1 MGKARRFDSYSN
13 DVDNERNISQL
24 YGQARQN
31 LSGVGSSFR
40 SSPLGVN
47 TVSGNPTITSA
58 GDNLGNHTATQDLNL
73 AGNDIILSSDGD
85 TKFNVVGATVL
96 FMCSN
101 SGSSTE
107 VFRIS
112 ATELQMA
119 QNIDLNT
126 NDIQGVDTVS
136 FNASG
141 TDDATIDGSTT
152 GLTHNVATGDV
163 HTFQINS
170 DTKLQITNTAINVY
184 EDIDSDSGATF
195 AGSVTINGAVALG
208 NASTDLIFAS
218 GRFNTSLIPNT
229 DNDVDLGSSTNAW
242 RHLYVDG
249 TANLDTV
256 SVTGGKKVKASNS
269 TEIAFQVTDNSLTV
283 GTKGTMEIP
292 YVFDTNSLSTG
303 TNTTLD
309 GYFGDNNGC
318 IGIQFDTD
326 ASAGTG
332 KYRLWVRADGG
343 WYKMEAY

>member
-85 TKFNVVGATVL
+85 TKFGVVGANVL

-112 ATELQMA
+112 PTELQMA
-119 QNIDLNT
+119 QNIDANEKDIEKVNMIT
-126 NDIQGVDTVS
+126 FKDDHNNNFIRSSTSGIVYNAHSNDHHK
-136 FNASG
+136 FYSG
-141 TDDATIDGSTT
+141 LTALVTID
-152 GLTHNVATGDV
+152 
-163 HTFQINS
+163 
-170 DTKLQITNTAINVY
+170 TANI
-184 EDIDSDSGATF
+184 SLGAT
-195 AGSVTINGAVALG
+195 L
-208 NASTDLIFAS
+208 DM
-218 GRFNTSLIPNT
+218 
-229 DNDVDLGSSTNAW
+229 STNNISECGNISFSTSGQNITTSADGL
-242 RHLYVDG
+242 LYQA
-249 TANLDTV
+249 TNPDTHDFLV
-256 SVTGGKKVKASNS
+256 SAVSRFEVEQSKISLKEDTEVTGGKKVKASNS

-283 GTKGTMEIP
+283 GSKGTMEIP

-332 KYRLWVRADGG
+332 KYRLWVRVDGG

>member
-85 TKFNVVGATVL
+85 TKFNVVGANVL
-96 FMCSN
+96 FQCSN

-107 VFRIS
+107 VFRIG

-119 QNIDLNT
+119 QNIDVNEKDIENVNMIT
-126 NDIQGVDTVS
+126 FKDDHNNNFIKSSTSGIVYNAHSNDHHK
-136 FNASG
+136 FYSG
-141 TDDATIDGSTT
+141 LTALVTIDTANISLGAPLDMGTNNISSC
-152 GLTHNVATGDV
+152 GNISFHTH
-163 HTFQINS
+163 
-170 DTKLQITNTAINVY
+170 
-184 EDIDSDSGATF
+184 SGAS
-195 AGSVTINGAVALG
+195 AGQNIST
-208 NASTDLIFAS
+208 STDGLLYQATNPDTHDFLVSAVS
-218 GRFNTSLIPNT
+218 RFEVEQSKISLKE
-229 DNDVDLGSSTNAW
+229 
-242 RHLYVDG
+242 
-249 TANLDTV
+249 DTE
-256 SVTGGKKVKASNS
+256 VTGGKKVKASNS

-283 GTKGTMEIP
+283 GSKGTMEIP